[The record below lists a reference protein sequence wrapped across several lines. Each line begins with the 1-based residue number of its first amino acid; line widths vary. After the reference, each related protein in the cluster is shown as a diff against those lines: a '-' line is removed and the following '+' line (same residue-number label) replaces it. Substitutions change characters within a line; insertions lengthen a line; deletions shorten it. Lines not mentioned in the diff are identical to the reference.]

1 MKYGRYFRIEIY
13 SFLGNSTTKIYFVD
27 KSAPAT
33 QAFIDVVITP
43 ARNALNTTS
52 DISFPRDGAIA
63 LNPATWIPIEL
74 GFAKPHKAIK
84 VVYIISF

>member
-1 MKYGRYFRIEIY
+1 MIPTLESKFIHSRTYI
-13 SFLGNSTTKIYFVD
+13 TTKIYFVD

-63 LNPATWIPIEL
+63 LNPATWIPMEL
-74 GFAKPHKAIK
+74 GFAKPHKAK
-84 VVYIISF
+84 EIILY

>member
-1 MKYGRYFRIEIY
+1 MIVDTKFI
-13 SFLGNSTTKIYFVD
+13 SFGMYNTAKIYFVD

-52 DISFPRDGAIA
+52 DISFPREGAIA
-63 LNPATWIPIEL
+63 LNPAT
-74 GFAKPHKAIK
+74 
-84 VVYIISF
+84 